1 MLILFAGT
9 RAPAADD
16 KAAGPTP
23 AAESAAKLT
32 AKPGFDID
40 GDPLPP
46 GVITRLG
53 TKRFRTGREQTGT
66 NPTS

>member
-1 MLILFAGT
+1 MARFAFRRARGDCRPVAVGLLVLCAGT

-16 KAAGPTP
+16 KAGGPP
-23 AAESAAKLT
+23 PVAESAAKLT

-46 GVITRLG
+46 A
-53 TKRFRTGREQTGT
+53 
-66 NPTS
+66 